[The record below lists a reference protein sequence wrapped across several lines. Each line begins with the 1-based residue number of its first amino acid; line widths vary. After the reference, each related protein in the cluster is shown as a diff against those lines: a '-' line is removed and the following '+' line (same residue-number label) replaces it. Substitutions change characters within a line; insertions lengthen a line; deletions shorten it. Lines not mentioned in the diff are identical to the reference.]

1 MLLYPKMIEN
11 CTIYESEV
19 ALFENLRQTY
29 REDTRGRIVDDGLCW
44 AAISKKMRTNQIG
57 IGLNVFGQNRNAAF
71 YSFLKNQIKMKVK
84 IIRIGIGRMAQEH
97 LVMF

>member
-29 REDTRGRIVDDGLCW
+29 PEDTRGRIVDDGLCW
-44 AAISKKMRTNQIG
+44 DAKSKKMQD
-57 IGLNVFGQNRNAAF
+57 
-71 YSFLKNQIKMKVK
+71 K
-84 IIRIGIGRMAQEH
+84 
-97 LVMF
+97 